1 MERDLPVV
9 DPLDLPLPEQSDAE
23 KYGVIKAPDSPSM
36 AKAAEL
42 FRNLER
48 RVEGS
53 PAEFMLP
60 GGGIAQVL
68 ERKAYG
74 EDPSAFDY
82 AMAGLDATD
91 IVPGAAPLKAIFVGL
106 SAKGAKA
113 IKDRVDSLRGE
124 GLEDAQDVWNAQE
137 GQKYKGYYNPSDGQ
151 FRMEIDTSEANITR
165 EDIKLPTRVSE
176 DDSVRLPDVLKFDD
190 LYDQVPSLKDV
201 KVKQLPLGNQLQ
213 GTLAA
218 YDDVTDTIFIP
229 GGFDKLKDDI
239 AKSRLSSLL
248 HEVQHAVQKREG
260 FLQGYSTQRFTS
272 DEFEEAFKEANKR
285 RQAFVTGIGDVAKEA
300 GAKYPSLLAKGF
312 SILDSVRVNP
322 ELLEKIVT
330 TNRFSD
336 EGRKLKEEF
345 ESFYAQRTK
354 GQENV
359 IPADRALSELRDLA
373 DAFDKDLQ
381 KMYSVAA
388 EVKPLVKGFR
398 EADAEYQPLYEQ
410 AQRASQMY
418 MRVPGE
424 VEARTVQRTFEGNK
438 EAGKELVPTARGDF
452 SSEEYFYP
460 LDPEYNIPTR
470 KAQGGGVQSLSPIA
484 KDMYRGY
491 DDVKRGVGS
500 YIPYMK

>member
-1 MERDLPVV
+1 MT
-9 DPLDLPLPEQSDAE
+9 PEE
-23 KYGVIKAPDSPSM
+23 EYGVIKAPDSPLM
-36 AKAAEL
+36 AKAAEM
-42 FRNLER
+42 FRGLER

-74 EDPSAFDY
+74 EDPSAFEY

-91 IVPGAAPLKAIFVGL
+91 IVPGAAPLKAIMVGM

-113 IKDRVDSLRGE
+113 IRDRVDSLRGE
-124 GLEDAQDVWNAQE
+124 GLEDAQEVWNAQE
-137 GQKYKGYYNPSDGQ
+137 GQKYRGYYNPSDGQ
-151 FRMEIDTSEANITR
+151 FRMEIDTSKAEITR
-165 EDIKLPTRVSE
+165 DDIKLPTRVSE
-176 DDSVRLPDVLKFDD
+176 DESVRLPDVLKFDD
-190 LYDQVPSLKDV
+190 LFDQVPSLKDV
-201 KVKQLPLGNQLQ
+201 KIKQLPLGNQMQ
-213 GTLAA
+213 GTIAA

-229 GGFDKLKDDI
+229 GGFDKLKDNI
-239 AKSRLSSLL
+239 AKNRLSSLL

-272 DEFEEAFKEANKR
+272 DEFEEALAEANKR
-285 RQAFVTGIGDVAKEA
+285 RQAYVTGIADVAREA
-300 GAKYPSLLAKGF
+300 GAKYPSALAKEF
-312 SILDSVRVNP
+312 ATLDSVRINP

-345 ESFYAQRTK
+345 ESFYAQQTK

-359 IPADRALSELRDLA
+359 LPAYRVLSNLRDLA
-373 DAFDKDLQ
+373 NAFDNDLQ

-388 EVKPLVKGFR
+388 EIKPLIKGFK

-410 AQRASQMY
+410 SRRASEMY

-424 VEARTVQRTFEGNK
+424 VEARTVQRTFEGK
-438 EAGKELVPTARGDF
+438 EGAEKELVPTARGDF
-452 SSEEYFYP
+452 SPEEYFYP
-460 LDPEYNIPTR
+460 LDPEYNIPTK

-491 DDVKRGVGS
+491 DDVKRGVAS